1 MANTINAY
9 DADVRIPQF
18 MGLKQYGDLMNG
30 NPVYAEH
37 AVNMNTKGGVL
48 MPMAKPV
55 QLPGIVTD
63 PDNETVTYPIETLMK
78 VNRRSNDEVIV
89 AAAGNGIYVY
99 QNDGWL
105 KLDGFFANNVWSW
118 VDYEIT
124 VPGDDNP
131 HDVILF
137 SNTYDGMYMLDAV
150 ENTIAAIPTP
160 YRFGVVERHAE
171 RIWGAGIEE
180 FPDKLVY
187 STPYDPTDWCARD
200 PSYPDDPEHWKK
212 PGQPE
217 DGAGEID
224 QPSWDGD
231 SFVALRTFG
240 DQLIAFKHHRV
251 WRIVGTDPGVYEF
264 KEQFGGGAY
273 VPQTVAVDST
283 RIYMLDRFGVMVY
296 DGNTV
301 EPFGK
306 EYAANVWRDMNQQA
320 IENARAC
327 LYHDKYYLAI
337 PMKDTLDDDLHQ
349 NECSAV
355 VTYDLHDGTWL
366 LRRDIRVESWLP
378 CENGL
383 YYTTVENPYC
393 IHEYI
398 EDAWEANRATD
409 EEQTWVSPWNDLGY
423 PHKHKG
429 PFQFYF
435 TPEVRDKPADFTITI
450 DTNKKSRSKTVRIY
464 PITGYEER
472 MNYEAKTIRIPFAG
486 NGRRFRVTIKADGGA
501 AWRICGGVV
510 IRVDQDTE
518 G

>member
-37 AVNMNTKGGVL
+37 AVNMNTKGGTL

-55 QLPGIVTD
+55 QLPGEIEG
-63 PDNETVTYPIETLMK
+63 NPIETLMK
-78 VNRRSNDEVIV
+78 VNRRSEDEIIV

-99 QNDGWL
+99 QNDGWE
-105 KLDGFFANNVWSW
+105 KLDGFFASNVWSW

-124 VPGDDNP
+124 PLGETTP

-137 SNTYDGMYMLDAV
+137 SNAYDGMYMLDSV
-150 ENTIAAIPTP
+150 ENTITPVPTP
-160 YRFGVVERHAE
+160 EKFGVIERHAE
-171 RIWGAGIEE
+171 RIWGAGIVDK
-180 FPDKLVY
+180 PDYLYY
-187 STPYDPTDWCARD
+187 SRPYNPMDWSEDAEI
-200 PSYPDDPEHWKK
+200 PEN
-212 PGQPE
+212 GGG
-217 DGAGEID
+217 DIR

-231 SFVALRTFG
+231 SFVALRAFG
-240 DQLIAFKHHRV
+240 DQLIAFKQTKV

-273 VPQTVAVDST
+273 AYQTIAVDST
-283 RIYMLDRFGVMVY
+283 RIYMLDRFGVMAY

-301 EPFGK
+301 EPFGN
-306 EYAANVWRDMNQQA
+306 EYAANVWRNMNQLA

-337 PMKDTLDDDLHQ
+337 PMNDTLDDDLYQ
-349 NECSAV
+349 NENSAV
-355 VTYDLHDGTWL
+355 VTYDLHDGTWM

-378 CENGL
+378 CRNAL
-383 YYTTVENPYC
+383 YFTTVENPYC

-398 EDAWEANRATD
+398 EDAWGSNNATD
-409 EEQTWVSPWNDLGY
+409 AEQIWVTPWNDLGY
-423 PHKHKG
+423 PFKNKG
-429 PFQFYF
+429 PYQFYF

-450 DTNKKSRSKTVRIY
+450 DTDRKSRSKTVRIY

-486 NGRRFRVTIKADGGA
+486 NGRRFRVTIKAGGGA

-510 IRVDQDTE
+510 IRVDQETE